1 MVTEIH
7 GAMKV
12 DGESFAVVV
21 SRFNEFITS
30 RLLGGAVDALK
41 RHGCADKNITCV
53 HVPGAFELPLIARR
67 LAASGRFDAVICLG
81 CVIRGQTPHF
91 EYVAGEA
98 AKGIA
103 QVGLATGVPT
113 TFGVI
118 TADTL
123 EQAVERAG
131 SKAGNKGA
139 EAALSA
145 IELVNLLKQLP
156 APGKGKP
163 LTREGEAPAGPR

>member
-1 MVTEIH
+1 MPHELH
-7 GAMKV
+7 GQLAV
-12 DGESFAVVV
+12 DGQRFAIVV

-30 RLLGGAVDALK
+30 KLLSGAIDALK
-41 RHGCADKNITCV
+41 RHGCDPENITCV
-53 HVPGAFELPLIARR
+53 YVPGAFELPFMAKK
-67 LAASGRFDAVICLG
+67 LAESGSYDAVLCLG

-91 EYVAGEA
+91 EFIAAEA

-103 QVGLATGVPT
+103 HVGLDTGVPT

-131 SKAGNKGA
+131 SKAGNKGVD
-139 EAALSA
+139 AALSA
-145 IELVNLLKQLP
+145 IELTSLLKAAFGGSAQP
-156 APGKGKP
+156 
-163 LTREGEAPAGPR
+163 

>member
-1 MVTEIH
+1 MPHEIH
-7 GAMKV
+7 GQLAV
-12 DGESFAVVV
+12 DGQRFAIAV

-30 RLLGGAVDALK
+30 KLLSGAVDTLK
-41 RHGCADKNITCV
+41 RHGCEDDNITCV
-53 HVPGAFELPLIARR
+53 HVPGAFELPFVAKK
-67 LAASGRFDAVICLG
+67 LAESGRFDAVICIG

-103 QVGLATGVPT
+103 HVGLSTGVPT

-123 EQAVERAG
+123 EQAIERAG
-131 SKAGNKGA
+131 AKSGNKGVD
-139 EAALSA
+139 AAMCA
-145 IELVNLLKQLP
+145 IELVNLLRQLP
-156 APGKGKP
+156 SRA
-163 LTREGEAPAGPR
+163 

>member
-1 MVTEIH
+1 MPREVQ
-7 GAMKV
+7 GNLAV
-12 DGESFAVVV
+12 DGQRFAVVV
-21 SRFNEFITS
+21 SRFNDFITTK
-30 RLLGGAVDALK
+30 LKAGAIDALV
-41 RHGCADKNITCV
+41 RHGCLDDHITCV
-53 HVPGAFELPLIARR
+53 TFPGAFELPMVAKR
-67 LAASGRFDAVICLG
+67 LAESGSYDAVICVG

-103 QVGLATGVPT
+103 QVGLTTGIPV

-123 EQAVERAG
+123 EQAIERAG

-139 EAALSA
+139 DAALSA
-145 IELVNLLKQLP
+145 IELVHLLSQLG
-156 APGKGKP
+156 AD
-163 LTREGEAPAGPR
+163 A